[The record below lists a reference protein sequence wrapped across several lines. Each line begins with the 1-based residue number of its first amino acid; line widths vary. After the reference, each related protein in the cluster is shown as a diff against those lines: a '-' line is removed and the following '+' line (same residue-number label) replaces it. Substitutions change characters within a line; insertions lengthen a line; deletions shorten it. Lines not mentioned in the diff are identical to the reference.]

1 MEKSHGFKQY
11 KRKGGS
17 HEYGTERGRR
27 VRKKKLR
34 IREEKKENKVVK
46 KGREKTR

>member
-17 HEYGTERGRR
+17 HEFGTERGRR
-27 VRKKKLR
+27 VRIKKTKNQR
-34 IREEKKENKVVK
+34 RKEKKTKW
-46 KGREKTR
+46 